1 MGTVAPSSSL
11 AAPALCIA
19 IALLPTIRLLT
30 CALRKIR
37 GGCRGGQ
44 ADAHAATC
52 SPSFCF
58 IDQPGSEHVAL
69 TPPWLKEAV
78 AGSSLGEGGSSES
91 LPAAP
96 PPELT
101 PPALQEFKDAV
112 QRAGGQLPLSFG
124 MPARQQLF
132 CLEPDAVYLNHGSY
146 GAAFRLGVEVAHW
159 YQLQLEAQ
167 PVRFMETAGIR
178 GLVAAV
184 AQVARWVG
192 AGPAD
197 VVPVPNA
204 TTAVN
209 AVLHSLPLRK
219 GDVILVM
226 NTTYPAV
233 RSAAARTAAKS
244 GARLLLVNLAAADL
258 SPDPRAVIAIMRRA
272 VAAVAPGRLALAIL
286 DHVIS
291 FPPVILPVK
300 ELVEVCRQAGARVL
314 LDGAHAFGSVPDL
327 DVPSLGADYYTS
339 NLHKWGCC
347 PKGAAFLWAHPRVQ
361 SGLLPLVTSHG
372 YGQGFRAE
380 FLWQGTQSPSAWLAA
395 PACLAVLH
403 ALGPSRVACHN
414 SALVLEAANSLRDQ
428 LAAGGEQG
436 DGLSSPAIVGGDGQG
451 GNAGMLAVRL
461 PPLTAYPAAST
472 SSAGELH
479 DMLRQQHGIEVPVV
493 RWEGSL
499 WVRLSAQI
507 YNTPHDYQ
515 RLVDVLK
522 PLLVCV
528 SVARG
533 GSN

>member
-1 MGTVAPSSSL
+1 
-11 AAPALCIA
+11 
-19 IALLPTIRLLT
+19 
-30 CALRKIR
+30 
-37 GGCRGGQ
+37 
-44 ADAHAATC
+44 
-52 SPSFCF
+52 
-58 IDQPGSEHVAL
+58 
-69 TPPWLKEAV
+69 
-78 AGSSLGEGGSSES
+78 
-91 LPAAP
+91 
-96 PPELT
+96 
-101 PPALQEFKDAV
+101 DAV
-112 QRAGGQLPLSFG
+112 QRAGGQLPLAFG

-159 YQLQLEAQ
+159 HQLQLEAQ
-167 PVRFMETAGIR
+167 PVRFMETDGIR

-192 AGPAD
+192 AEPAD

-233 RSAAARTAAKS
+233 RSAAARIAARS

-347 PKGAAFLWAHPRVQ
+347 PKGAAFLWAHPRLQ

-380 FLWQGTQSPSAWLAA
+380 
-395 PACLAVLH
+395 
-403 ALGPSRVACHN
+403 VACHN
-414 SALVLEAANSLRDQ
+414 SALVLEAANSLHDQ
-428 LAAGGEQG
+428 LAVEGEQG

-479 DMLRQQHGIEVPVV
+479 DMLRQQHGIE
-493 RWEGSL
+493 
-499 WVRLSAQI
+499 
-507 YNTPHDYQ
+507 
-515 RLVDVLK
+515 
-522 PLLVCV
+522 
-528 SVARG
+528 
-533 GSN
+533 

>member
-1 MGTVAPSSSL
+1 MGTVAPSPSL

-19 IALLPTIRLLT
+19 IALLPTVRLLT
-30 CALRKIR
+30 CALRKVR
-37 GGCRGGQ
+37 GGCRAMFPAACPASPPPTKFSGGQ

-69 TPPWLKEAV
+69 TPLWLKEAV
-78 AGSSLGEGGSSES
+78 AGSSLGEGGPPDS

-96 PPELT
+96 PLVPT
-101 PPALQEFKDAV
+101 PPALQEFKAWW
-112 QRAGGQLPLSFG
+112 Q
-124 MPARQQLF
+124 
-132 CLEPDAVYLNHGSY
+132 
-146 GAAFRLGVEVAHW
+146 
-159 YQLQLEAQ
+159 
-167 PVRFMETAGIR
+167 
-178 GLVAAV
+178 AV

-192 AGPAD
+192 AEPAD
-197 VVPVPNA
+197 VVPVTNA

-233 RSAAARTAAKS
+233 RSAAARIAARS
-244 GARLLLVNLAAADL
+244 GARLLLVNLTAADL
-258 SPDPRAVIAIMRRA
+258 SPDPRTVIATMRRA

-300 ELVEVCRQAGARVL
+300 ELVEVCRQMGARVL

-327 DVPSLGADYYTS
+327 DVPSLGVDYYTS

-395 PACLAVLH
+395 PACLAVLQ

-461 PPLTAYPAAST
+461 PPLPAYPAAST

-522 PLLVCV
+522 PLLVCM
-528 SVARG
+528 SAARG

>member
-1 MGTVAPSSSL
+1 
-11 AAPALCIA
+11 
-19 IALLPTIRLLT
+19 
-30 CALRKIR
+30 
-37 GGCRGGQ
+37 
-44 ADAHAATC
+44 
-52 SPSFCF
+52 
-58 IDQPGSEHVAL
+58 
-69 TPPWLKEAV
+69 
-78 AGSSLGEGGSSES
+78 
-91 LPAAP
+91 
-96 PPELT
+96 
-101 PPALQEFKDAV
+101 
-112 QRAGGQLPLSFG
+112 
-124 MPARQQLF
+124 
-132 CLEPDAVYLNHGSY
+132 
-146 GAAFRLGVEVAHW
+146 LGVQVAHW

-167 PVRFMETAGIR
+167 PVRFMETDGIR

-192 AGPAD
+192 AEPAD

-233 RSAAARTAAKS
+233 RSAAARIAARS
-244 GARLLLVNLAAADL
+244 GARLLLVNFAAADL

-372 YGQGFRAE
+372 YGHGFRAE
-380 FLWQGTQSPSAWLAA
+380 FLW
-395 PACLAVLH
+395 
-403 ALGPSRVACHN
+403 
-414 SALVLEAANSLRDQ
+414 
-428 LAAGGEQG
+428 QG

-472 SSAGELH
+472 SSAGDLH

-533 GSN
+533 RSN